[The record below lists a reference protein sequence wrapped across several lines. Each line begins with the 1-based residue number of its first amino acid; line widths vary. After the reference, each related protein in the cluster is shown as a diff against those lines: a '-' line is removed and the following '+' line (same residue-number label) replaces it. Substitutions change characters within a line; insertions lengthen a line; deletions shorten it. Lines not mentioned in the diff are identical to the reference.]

1 MTKTVGIYL
10 EKRYPL
16 NLPAPLQ
23 RNHGAA
29 YQRSLSEHSVFM
41 EREEKKKL
49 DPLMS
54 PAPDGLALDKRPLP
68 NESHPRQIP
77 SSSAFV
83 ISRTGFFP
91 LAITRLE
98 KIKSTRSLFSLLPP
112 PSPRAKQVKSNRLD
126 GGRRVSSA
134 GVRAAGRQ
142 RRGPRGREEGRER
155 EALGERVGGAGRG

>member
-29 YQRSLSEHSVFM
+29 YQRSLSERSVFM
-41 EREEKKKL
+41 EREREKKKL

-68 NESHPRQIP
+68 NDSHLRQIP

-83 ISRTGFFP
+83 ISHTGFFS
-91 LAITRLE
+91 RL
-98 KIKSTRSLFSLLPP
+98 R
-112 PSPRAKQVKSNRLD
+112 
-126 GGRRVSSA
+126 
-134 GVRAAGRQ
+134 
-142 RRGPRGREEGRER
+142 
-155 EALGERVGGAGRG
+155 